1 MGSVS
6 NRGWIATGLTAAIVA
21 ALVFALRPQPSGVD
35 VATVSAGPM
44 SVLIEEEGRTRVKQV
59 YSVSAPISGRILRS
73 TLDAGDTVRKDE
85 TIVAVIQPADPPFHD
100 LRSRHEIEAQINA
113 AAAAVDLAT
122 AELYQAESEAEFA
135 ETDLIRN
142 KRLARSGTVPER
154 TLQKAELEAVT
165 RRAAVVRAKAQV
177 ELRRRQLDSER
188 AKLIGPEVTA
198 DHPEPKETCCV
209 NVRAPASGKILKR
222 LHESEKVV
230 LAGTILFEIGDVAE
244 MEIVVELLSADAVR
258 IQPGAAVAI
267 TGWGGPRVLAA
278 RVRRIEPGGFTKV
291 SALGIDEQRVR
302 IIVDIETKETGLL
315 GHDYRVFAAIT
326 SWRSESVLRVPL
338 SALFRYGKDWAV
350 YVVKNGRAA
359 RTIVNIDH
367 RNSEVAEVVRGLSAN
382 DRVILHPSDRVADR
396 SRIAERSGSP

>member
-1 MGSVS
+1 MGPVS
-6 NRGWIATGLTAAIVA
+6 NRSWIAAGIATAVVA
-21 ALVFALRPQPSGVD
+21 ALVYALRPQPAGVD
-35 VATVSAGPM
+35 VADVSTGPM
-44 SVLIEEEGRTRVKQV
+44 AVLVEEEGRTRVKQI
-59 YSVSAPISGRILRS
+59 YTVSAPISGRILRS
-73 TLDAGDTVRKDE
+73 TLDAGDTVVKDE

-113 AAAAVDLAT
+113 AAAAVELAS
-122 AELYQAESEAEFA
+122 AELRQAESEAEFA

-142 KRLARSGTVPER
+142 KRLVQSGTVPER
-154 TLQKAELEAVT
+154 TLQKAELEAMT

-188 AKLIGPEVTA
+188 AKLIGPEVKA

-209 NVRAPASGKILKR
+209 NVKAPASGKILRR

-230 LAGTILFEIGDVAE
+230 LAGTVLFEIGDVAA
-244 MEIVVELLSADAVR
+244 MEIVVELLSTDAVK

-267 TGWGGPRVLAA
+267 TGWGGTRVLAA

-302 IIVDIETKETGLL
+302 VILDIETKDIGVL

-338 SALFRYGKDWAV
+338 SALFRHGKDGAV
-350 YVVKNGRAA
+350 YVVKSGRAA
-359 RTIVNIDH
+359 RTIVEIDH
-367 RNSEVAEVVRGLSAN
+367 RNWEVAEVVRGLAAN
-382 DRVILHPSDRVADR
+382 DRVILHPSDRIADR
-396 SRIAERSGSP
+396 SRIAER

>member
-1 MGSVS
+1 MGPVS
-6 NRGWIATGLTAAIVA
+6 NRSWIAAGIATAVVA
-21 ALVFALRPQPSGVD
+21 ALVYALRPQPAGVD
-35 VATVSAGPM
+35 VADVSTGPM
-44 SVLIEEEGRTRVKQV
+44 AVLVEEEGRTRVKQI
-59 YSVSAPISGRILRS
+59 YTVSAPISGRILRS
-73 TLDAGDTVRKDE
+73 TLDAGDTVVKDE

-113 AAAAVDLAT
+113 AAAAVELAS
-122 AELYQAESEAEFA
+122 AELRQAESEAEFA

-142 KRLARSGTVPER
+142 KRLVQSGTVPER
-154 TLQKAELEAVT
+154 TLQKAELEAMT

-188 AKLIGPEVTA
+188 AKLIGPEVKA

-209 NVRAPASGKILKR
+209 NVKAPASGKILRR

-230 LAGTILFEIGDVAE
+230 LAGTVLFEIGDVAA
-244 MEIVVELLSADAVR
+244 MEIVVELLSTDAVK

-267 TGWGGPRVLAA
+267 TGWGGTRVLAA

-302 IIVDIETKETGLL
+302 VILDIETKDIGVL

-338 SALFRYGKDWAV
+338 SALFRHGKDGAV
-350 YVVKNGRAA
+350 YVVKSGRAA
-359 RTIVNIDH
+359 RTILEIDH
-367 RNSEVAEVVRGLSAN
+367 RNSEVAEVVRGLAAN
-382 DRVILHPSDRVADR
+382 DRVILHPSDRIADR
-396 SRIAERSGSP
+396 SRIAER